1 MAKQITPTP
10 PLKEQAAIDYEFKPF
25 DCGNDDL
32 NGFLLQDYWM
42 MRNSR

>member
-1 MAKQITPTP
+1 MDKDIRVICMS
-10 PLKEQAAIDYEFKPF
+10 ENYEFKPF

-42 MRNSR
+42 MRTSR